1 MLDFAVN
8 NAQDGSWDV
17 SLQTPRMAVVS
28 GGVRTAGCFHT
39 WRILSGTHLGAEA
52 LRGKGLGWVGMGKVQ
67 ERRKNQASLDQAAF
81 ELPWKQDRVE
91 RTRTQRK
98 TYSGD
103 KPRTLRWGCLGLAEQ
118 PPGSAGHSQHGSR

>member
-1 MLDFAVN
+1 MGCLPPDT
-8 NAQDGSWDV
+8 QDGCGQQWGKDSGVLSHLKNTKWD
-17 SLQTPRMAVVS
+17 SLGS
-28 GGVRTAGCFHT
+28 GGFERE
-39 WRILSGTHLGAEA
+39 R
-52 LRGKGLGWVGMGKVQ
+52 LGWVGMGKVQ